1 MTSRGQ
7 TVLLLLVA
15 AAIALLS
22 VSIGSVDIAPGK
34 VFTSLI
40 YSAGD
45 PEALVIQELRLP
57 RMLTAFTV
65 GALLA
70 VSGALLQVLLRN
82 PLADPYILGV
92 SGGAA
97 VATLAAMLMGMAG
110 AWLGGSAIVG
120 SLVSVLLVFG
130 LSRFGRGN
138 AQLRLLLTGV
148 IVAAGW
154 GALISLLLSISSTR
168 QLHGML
174 FWLMG
179 DLAGSELP
187 AAGLVV
193 LALGAAIAWR
203 FARALNLLARGE
215 SFAAALGESPTRLRT
230 IIYFVASILTATA
243 VSLAG
248 SIGFVGLVVPHLLRL
263 AGNTDHRWLIPQCVL
278 LGGSFLVLA
287 DSLARTVVAPQQLPV
302 GVITALVG
310 IPLFLY
316 LLIRS
321 DNQ

>member
-1 MTSRGQ
+1 M
-7 TVLLLLVA
+7 LLLVA

-97 VATLAAMLMGMAG
+97 VATLAAMLMGLAG
-110 AWLGGSAIVG
+110 AWLSGSAIVG

>member
-1 MTSRGQ
+1 M
-7 TVLLLLVA
+7 LLLVA

-97 VATLAAMLMGMAG
+97 VATLAAMLMGLAG
-110 AWLGGSAIVG
+110 AWLSGSAIVG

-215 SFAAALGESPTRLRT
+215 SFAAALGENPTRLRT
-230 IIYFVASILTATA
+230 IIYFVASLLTATA

-263 AGNTDHRWLIPQCVL
+263 AGNIDHRWLIPQCVL

>member
-1 MTSRGQ
+1 MTPRGQ
-7 TVLLLLVA
+7 TALLLLVTA
-15 AAIALLS
+15 AVAL
-22 VSIGSVDIAPGK
+22 VSISTGSVDIAPGK
-34 VFTSLI
+34 VFTSLFD
-40 YSAGD
+40 SADD
-45 PEALVIQELRLP
+45 PAALVVRELRLP
-57 RMLTAFTV
+57 RLLAAFTV

-70 VSGALLQVLLRN
+70 VAGALLQVLLRN

-97 VATLAAMLMGMAG
+97 VATLTAMLLGAAG

-130 LSRFGRGN
+130 LSRYGHGN

-154 GALISLLLSISSTR
+154 GALISLLLSLSSTR

-179 DLAGSELP
+179 DLAGTELP
-187 AAGLVV
+187 IAAIVV
-193 LALGAAIAWR
+193 LALGSAVAWR
-203 FARALNLLARGE
+203 FGRALNLLARGE
-215 SFAAALGESPTRLRT
+215 SFAAALGENPATLRT
-230 IIYFVASILTATA
+230 VIYFLASILTATA

-263 AGNTDHRWLIPQCVL
+263 AGSTDHRWLIPQCVL

-287 DSLARTVVAPQQLPV
+287 DTLARTVVAPQQLPV

-310 IPLFLY
+310 VPLFLY

-321 DNQ
+321 DKL

>member
-1 MTSRGQ
+1 M
-7 TVLLLLVA
+7 LLLVA

-97 VATLAAMLMGMAG
+97 VATLAAMLMGLAG

>member
-1 MTSRGQ
+1 
-7 TVLLLLVA
+7 
-15 AAIALLS
+15 
-22 VSIGSVDIAPGK
+22 
-34 VFTSLI
+34 
-40 YSAGD
+40 
-45 PEALVIQELRLP
+45 
-57 RMLTAFTV
+57 
-65 GALLA
+65 
-70 VSGALLQVLLRN
+70 VLLRN

>member
-1 MTSRGQ
+1 M
-7 TVLLLLVA
+7 LLLVA

-110 AWLGGSAIVG
+110 AWLSGSAIVG

>member
-1 MTSRGQ
+1 MTPRGQ

-15 AAIALLS
+15 AAIALVS
-22 VSIGSVDIAPGK
+22 ISIGSVDIAVGK

-40 YSAGD
+40 STTGD
-45 PEALVIQELRLP
+45 PEALVIRELRLP

-70 VSGALLQVLLRN
+70 VAGALLQVLLRN

-97 VATLAAMLMGMAG
+97 VATLAAMLLGFAG
-110 AWLGGSAIVG
+110 AWLASSAMVG
-120 SLVSVLLVFG
+120 SLVSVFLVFG

-148 IVAAGW
+148 IIAAGW
-154 GALISLLLSISSTR
+154 GALISLLLSISSAR
-168 QLHGML
+168 QVHGML

-187 AAGLVV
+187 VSGIIILM
-193 LALGAAIAWR
+193 LGSAIAWR

-215 SFAAALGESPTRLRT
+215 SFAAALGESPARLRT
-230 IIYFVASILTATA
+230 VIYFLASILTATA

-310 IPLFLY
+310 VPLFLY

-321 DNQ
+321 DDQ

>member
-1 MTSRGQ
+1 M
-7 TVLLLLVA
+7 LLLVA